1 LIKEDAKMKYT
12 KPMLEIF
19 ELETND
25 VIATSNQGSMTVDNV
40 TITGPK
46 DEFYADFSD
55 LVENVF

>member
-1 LIKEDAKMKYT
+1 MKYT

-19 ELETND
+19 EFETND

-55 LVENVF
+55 LVGNVF

>member
-1 LIKEDAKMKYT
+1 MKYT

-46 DEFYADFSD
+46 DELSADFND
-55 LVENVF
+55 LVGNVF